1 MKKKQPIN
9 SMYGILLFLLL
20 SWQPSH
26 SQILAMVQQ
35 TKQSETSKNDSK
47 KALGSILVDLEG
59 IYRANI
65 FFELNTVENIFVN
78 PKIISSGLSLEEN
91 LENILKPLGLTYKK
105 NNKTS
110 YTITI
115 DNIYKKTSTINFT
128 PAIINESE
136 QKLGPQVKGRV
147 LDENGSGLPGLSILI
162 KGTNRGTSTDI
173 NGSFQ
178 LEVPTSET
186 VLVFK
191 YLGYETKEVI
201 VGNQTNLEI
210 SLKPENKS
218 LTEVVVTAL
227 GIKKQSKSVGY
238 ATATVGTDEMTLNRT
253 ANFMN
258 ALQGKMAG
266 VNITPLGSG
275 PAGTSKIRIRGQSS
289 FGGNNSPLIVVNGV
303 PIDNTNNGA
312 RGDVSEKGSNR
323 TSDGGDG
330 LSSINP
336 DDIEAMTV
344 LKGAAASA
352 LYGSRAKDGV
362 IMITTK
368 SRSKGNG
375 ISLAYNSNFTSE
387 TPLDYTDYQ
396 YEYGQGENGIRPKT
410 PFPTSGQWSFGEKF
424 QPGMTQV
431 LFNNVT
437 LPYEPQRNQ
446 ISQFY
451 RQGYTWTN
459 TLTLTSGGENGGFSL
474 SVANLDNRTI
484 LQNSGYDRKTIN
496 LGFTQTLSKRL
507 TISGNINYSNEYRKN
522 PPNIA
527 EQDYSPV
534 IIYNMA
540 NSMPLSDLEK
550 YAEDA
555 NGNETVWS
563 RFTNR
568 TNPYFALKRFD
579 NIYNDRIFGNLT
591 AKFNFTDWLFI
602 QGRVGQD
609 YYSREQDYNLP
620 TGTQRQVAAPA
631 GFVNGQFVQ
640 DSRNVRELNMDFLV
654 GANKTFGSFGVNLN
668 VGGNQMYRRI
678 SRHNVFIQDFYTR
691 NLYTIGNGRQRDA
704 TYDFSERQVNSI
716 YGSAEVS
723 YKDYLFLSGTVRNDW
738 FSTLS
743 PENRSILYPSI
754 TSSFVFSQAFA
765 SALPDWITFGKIRA
779 AYAEVGSDT
788 DVSPYANNLFYGINA
803 QQFPSPAGASQPLG
817 SISGSTVP
825 NANLRPMRVSEK
837 EVGLELKLFNNSI
850 GLDVTYYDKLSSD
863 QILRAQTSNAGGYLS
878 QLINVGQ
885 SRNQGVEML
894 VSLSPIKSQN
904 FSWNLILNNA
914 YNKTEVL
921 NLGSDVSNNM
931 ITVGTGE
938 FTGELRQVVG
948 KPMGQLYGFGY
959 MRDAQGRQIFDIGN
973 GRPLRTSNQ
982 IAFGSA
988 IPLWVGGITNSFSIK
1003 GIEFSFLIDFKLG
1016 HKMISGTNF
1025 NAWRH
1030 GLSKETLVGR
1040 DVNYVIGDGVN
1051 LNGQVN
1057 ATKSGVQAYYETVR
1071 SQNIAEQFV
1080 YDAGLWQLRQIMIGY
1095 DLSKFLSKK
1104 TPFIKGLRINA
1115 VANNVAVIKKWVP
1128 NIHPEQFGFPSDNL
1142 VGLEA
1147 TGLPI
1152 TRNIGFNLNL
1162 KF

>member
-1 MKKKQPIN
+1 MKKKKSIFAT
-9 SMYGILLFLLL
+9 YGILLFLLFT
-20 SWQPSH
+20 WQPSH
-26 SQILAMVQQ
+26 SQILAMVQAKQ
-35 TKQSETSKNDSK
+35 TETK
-47 KALGSILVDLEG
+47 
-59 IYRANI
+59 
-65 FFELNTVENIFVN
+65 
-78 PKIISSGLSLEEN
+78 
-91 LENILKPLGLTYKK
+91 
-105 NNKTS
+105 
-110 YTITI
+110 
-115 DNIYKKTSTINFT
+115 
-128 PAIINESE
+128 NESE

-162 KGTNRGTSTDI
+162 KGTTRGTSTDI

-178 LEVPTSET
+178 LEVPTTET
-186 VLVFK
+186 VLIFK
-191 YLGYETKEVI
+191 YLGYETKEVL

-238 ATATVGTDEMTLNRT
+238 ATATVSTDEMTLNRT

-368 SRSKGNG
+368 TRSKGNG

-396 YEYGQGENGIRPKT
+396 YEYGQGENGIRPTT

-424 QPGMTQV
+424 QPGMTQM
-431 LFNNVT
+431 LFNGVT

-534 IIYNMA
+534 IIFNMA
-540 NSMPLSDLEK
+540 NSMPLSALEQ

-579 NIYNDRIFGNLT
+579 NITNDRIFGNLT

-602 QGRVGQD
+602 QGRLGQD

-640 DSRNVRELNMDFLV
+640 DSRNVRELNMDFLL

-704 TYDFSERQVNSI
+704 TYDFSERQVNSL

-743 PENRSILYPSI
+743 PENRSILYPSV
-754 TSSFVFSQAFA
+754 TTSFVFSQAFA

-803 QQFPSPAGASQPLG
+803 QQFPSPSGASQPLG

-837 EVGLELKLFNNSI
+837 EIGLELKLFNNSI
-850 GLDVTYYDKLSSD
+850 GLDLTYYDKLSSD

-885 SRNQGVEML
+885 SRNQGIEML

-904 FSWNLILNNA
+904 FNWNLILNAA

-931 ITVGTGE
+931 ITVGTAD
-938 FTGELRQVVG
+938 FSGELRQVVG

-959 MRDAQGRQIFDIGN
+959 MRDAAGRQIFDVGN
-973 GRPLRTSNQ
+973 GRPLRTTDQ

-988 IPLWVGGITNSFSIK
+988 IPVWVGGITNSFSIK
-1003 GIEFSFLIDFKLG
+1003 GVEVSFLIDFKLG
-1016 HKMISGTNF
+1016 HKMISGTNH

-1040 DVNYVIGDGVN
+1040 DVNYVIGNGVN

-1080 YDAGLWQLRQIMIGY
+1080 YDAGYWQLRQIMIGY
-1095 DLSKFLSKK
+1095 DFSKFLSKK

-1115 VANNVAVIKKWVP
+1115 VANNVAVIQKWVP